1 MWILEPPVNS
11 KWYTCILPNTMSF
24 KMRCLFEFRCLHKVL
39 ATVWPR
45 LMDENHQLGF
55 LLTAK
60 TLHLPVSISKIVNN
74 VSKEEVLIILFVL
87 KVRKFTH
94 VFRTYVCNFRT
105 MFDTSV
111 TLKCSRRQ
119 CSVYKHVGE
128 KDRKNLEG
136 SGQNVF
142 TTCAIIG
149 HHWEVKVKVGP
160 LEPRP
165 TPRCVKVRSRA
176 SPSVRL
182 SGHRKLPHPDRDG
195 HPVTQRI
202 VLQDL
207 AEEQRE
213 VGV

>member
-1 MWILEPPVNS
+1 M
-11 KWYTCILPNTMSF
+11 Y
-24 KMRCLFEFRCLHKVL
+24 
-39 ATVWPR
+39 
-45 LMDENHQLGF
+45 
-55 LLTAK
+55 
-60 TLHLPVSISKIVNN
+60 
-74 VSKEEVLIILFVL
+74 
-87 KVRKFTH
+87 
-94 VFRTYVCNFRT
+94 
-105 MFDTSV
+105 
-111 TLKCSRRQ
+111 RQ

-128 KDRKNLEG
+128 EERKNLED
-136 SGQNVF
+136 SDQNVF

-149 HHWEVKVKVGP
+149 HTQQLRGDHEVMVKVGP

-176 SPSVRL
+176 CPSVRL

>member
-1 MWILEPPVNS
+1 MWILEQSLNS
-11 KWYTCILPNTMSF
+11 KWSTCIHPNTMSF
-24 KMRCLFEFRCLHKVL
+24 KMRCLFEFRWLHKVL
-39 ATVWPR
+39 ATVWTR
-45 LMDENHQLGF
+45 SMDENHH
-55 LLTAK
+55 TAK
-60 TLHLPVSISKIVNN
+60 TLHLPAIISKIKIS
-74 VSKEEVLIILFVL
+74 VSKEEVLIILYVL
-87 KVRKFTH
+87 KYVSLLMYLELTFSTSERCLLLQLHISVHEDNVLFTNTK
-94 VFRTYVCNFRT
+94 RERPEEPWRLGT
-105 MFDTSV
+105 D
-111 TLKCSRRQ
+111 
-119 CSVYKHVGE
+119 
-128 KDRKNLEG
+128 
-136 SGQNVF
+136 VF